1 VHSVKIKRANEFI
14 TISAKTQNR
23 AGGGY
28 LSDTFLEFLGIS
40 FDKNL
45 FIIKIEKK
53 AEHYGLK
60 LGDKLLQVNLK
71 DVENE
76 EEILE
81 IIDNPKKSANLLFQ
95 REHFQFFVK
104 VN

>member
-1 VHSVKIKRANEFI
+1 
-14 TISAKTQNR
+14 
-23 AGGGY
+23 
-28 LSDTFLEFLGIS
+28 
-40 FDKNL
+40 
-45 FIIKIEKK
+45 
-53 AEHYGLK
+53 
-60 LGDKLLQVNLK
+60 LQVNLK